1 MSRLRSFAQRVVPL
15 MLAVASAAASA
26 DDLII
31 GTLTFETTPPAAAV
45 LYVRDASASINEV
58 SVDQKNRQFGQYL
71 SVGSQNATIA
81 FHNSDTARHNIY
93 ANSYSTGTRFDVG
106 LVPPGQTVNLK
117 LSWAEDSI
125 VRVGCAIHSHMET
138 YIAHIRASHYQ
149 VLPFKRWEEKGGMD
163 DYGGSEFE
171 ERISKDAD
179 IRIRQVPADNTTLTL
194 LMPYYQ
200 PLTFELK
207 AGESKTLDVMRDGAK
222 RGTLTVKRS

>member
-1 MSRLRSFAQRVVPL
+1 MPRLCLPVRISAL
-15 MLAVASAAASA
+15 LSLAVASATAMA

-31 GTLTFETTPPAAAV
+31 GTLTFDTAPPAAAV
-45 LYVRDASASINEV
+45 LFVRDASADISSVSI
-58 SVDQKNRQFGQYL
+58 DQKNRQFGQYM
-71 SVGSQNATIA
+71 SVASQDATIA
-81 FHNSDTARHNIY
+81 FHNSDSARHNIY

-106 LVPPGQTVNLK
+106 SVPPGQTVNLK

-138 YIAHIRASHYQ
+138 YIANIRSAHYQ

-163 DYGGSEFE
+163 DYGGSEYE
-171 ERISKDAD
+171 ETISKEAD
-179 IRIRQVPADNTTLTL
+179 IRLRQVPADKTTMTL
-194 LMPYYQ
+194 LIPYYP

-207 AGESKTLDVMRDGAK
+207 AGESKTLAVMRDGAK